1 MNKFDSIIEGSI
13 AIAQGEALKRKN
25 TEIFPVHLIYGL
37 MNNPQTFSS
46 RALKKYSKDLDRLMD
61 QLPTVK
67 TKMEMDQLRASSKL
81 SEWLTYASSHAIQN
95 GSQEIR
101 ERDLLKYMQ
110 QIVPEFQI
118 DYSSLSTE
126 NADEALEKPA
136 FLTNLNELAE
146 SGKLDPVIGR
156 SKEIRAVMEILGR
169 RGKNNP
175 VLVGPAGVGKTA
187 IVEGLADAIVKGKVP
202 EVLEGKIVYSLD
214 LGQLMAG
221 TKYRGEFEERL
232 QALLKFIK
240 AQNGQSI
247 LFIDELHQLVGAGR
261 TDGAMDAA
269 NLLKPALARGE
280 LHCIGATTPEEY
292 QKYILN
298 DSALDRRFRSV
309 PVDEPS
315 QEDAIEIL
323 MGIRDKMEIHH
334 GIKISD
340 DAIYNAVFLSSQYI
354 TDKNLPDKA
363 IDLID
368 EASSALKLSAEAM
381 PANLVELEA
390 EIRTKKIYAK
400 SQTKNAEIEK
410 EIKDLEQQFADE
422 KAKWEKEVFA
432 LKQVTEMK
440 HSLERAKFELEQA
453 QRNQDYEAASKLKYS
468 VIPELEQKISSAEYN
483 WVLSTKDVAAVISR
497 QKGIPIEKIL
507 KSKQENILGLED
519 FLKNKV
525 YGQDQALHE
534 ISEVL
539 VTAHAGL
546 SDPTRPLGSF
556 LLRGP
561 SGVGKTET
569 AKALSEFLFG
579 TQDNLVRFDLS
590 EFSEKHS
597 VAKLIGAPAGYV
609 GYEEGG
615 VLTEAIRRK
624 PYAVI
629 LFDEVEKAHHD
640 FSDILLQILDDGR
653 LTDNK
658 GRTIDFK
665 NTIILITTN
674 SKNLEEDFKPEVL
687 GRLDAVLSYNA
698 LDQSIM
704 KNLIDKQV
712 KLLNQ
717 RLESKNLHVDL
728 SDEVYSEIAK
738 RGYDPRFGARP
749 LQSVFGQYITRPLS
763 RKILSGELQP
773 GRVIAEWTPDQNNH
787 VIFYEKVEENLAH

>member
-1 MNKFDSIIEGSI
+1 MNKFDSITEGSI
-13 AIAQGEALKRKN
+13 AIAQSEALKKKQS
-25 TEIFPVHLIYGL
+25 EIYPEHLIYGL
-37 MNNPQTFSS
+37 IKNPQTFSC
-46 RALKKYSKDLDRLMD
+46 RALKKYLKDLEKLIDL
-61 QLPTVK
+61 LPTVK
-67 TKMEMDQLRASSKL
+67 TKMDMDQLRASSKL

-95 GSQEIR
+95 GRNEIS
-101 ERDLLKYMQ
+101 EADLLKYLA
-110 QIVPEFQI
+110 QIIPQFKI
-118 DYSSLSTE
+118 DYNDLNTE
-126 NADEALEKPA
+126 NAEGVLERPS
-136 FLTNLNELAE
+136 FLINLNELAE

-169 RGKNNP
+169 RSKNNP

-202 EVLEGKIVYSLD
+202 EVLEGKVVYSLD
-214 LGQLMAG
+214 LGSLMAG

-232 QALLKFIK
+232 QSLLKFIK
-240 AQNGQSI
+240 AQSGQAI

-280 LHCIGATTPEEY
+280 LHCIGATTTDEY

-309 PVDEPS
+309 FVEEPS
-315 QEDAIEIL
+315 KEDAIEIL
-323 MGIRDKMEIHH
+323 MGIREKMEIHH

-340 DAIYNAVFLSSQYI
+340 AAIYNAVFLSAQYI

-381 PANLVELEA
+381 PAELVELEA
-390 EIRTKKIYAK
+390 EIRTKKIFSK
-400 SQTKNAEIEK
+400 SQSNNKEIEK
-410 EIKDLEQQFADE
+410 DIFELEKKF
-422 KAKWEKEVFA
+422 KIEKEKWDLNVLA
-432 LKQVTEMK
+432 LKQVTENK
-440 HSLERAKFELEQA
+440 HQLERFKFELEQA
-453 QRNQDYEAASKLKYS
+453 QRNQDYEAASKLKYAA
-468 VIPELEQKISSAEYN
+468 IPTLEQKIASAPEG
-483 WVLSTKDVAAVISR
+483 WVLSVSDVASIISR

-507 KSKQENILGLED
+507 KSKQEKILELED
-519 FLKNKV
+519 FLKKRV
-525 YGQDQALHE
+525 FGQDEALFE

-546 SDPTRPLGSF
+546 TDPTRPLGSF
-556 LLRGP
+556 LLKGP

-569 AKALSEFLFG
+569 AKALSEFLFD
-579 TQDNLVRFDLS
+579 TEENLVRFDLS

-597 VAKLIGAPAGYV
+597 VSKLIGAPAGYV

-615 VLTEAIRRK
+615 ILTEAVRRR

-658 GRTIDFK
+658 GRVIDFR

-674 SKNLEEDFKPEVL
+674 SKNIEEDFKTEVL
-687 GRLDAVLSYNA
+687 GRLDAILTYHS

-704 KNLIDKQV
+704 KNLIDRQ
-712 KLLNQ
+712 LIMLNQ
-717 RLESKNLHVDL
+717 RLEGKNLKIKL
-728 SDEVYSEIAK
+728 DELCYQEIAK

-749 LQSVFGQYITRPLS
+749 LQSVFGQVITRPLS
-763 RKILSGELQP
+763 KKLLAGQLAP
-773 GRVIAEWTPDQNNH
+773 GVLEARWVDDQSNH
-787 VIFYEKVEENLAH
+787 VLFQ

>member
-1 MNKFDSIIEGSI
+1 MNKFDSIAEGSI
-13 AIAQGEALKRKN
+13 AIAQGEALKRKHA
-25 TEIFPVHLIYGL
+25 EIYPEHLVYGL
-37 MNNPQTFSS
+37 ISNPQTFCS
-46 RALKKYSKDLDRLMD
+46 RALKKYSKDLGKLLD
-61 QLPTVK
+61 QIPTVK
-67 TKMEMDQLRASSKL
+67 TKVEMDQLRASSKL

-95 GSQEIR
+95 GRNEIS
-101 ERDLLKYMQ
+101 EKDLLKYMA
-110 QIVPEFQI
+110 QIIPQFKI
-118 DYSSLSTE
+118 DYNDLNTE
-126 NADEALEKPA
+126 NAEGVEEMPS
-136 FLTNLNELAE
+136 FLVNLNELAE

-169 RGKNNP
+169 RSKNNP

-202 EVLEGKIVYSLD
+202 DVLEGKTVYSLD
-214 LGQLMAG
+214 LGSLMAG

-232 QALLKFIK
+232 QSLLKFIK
-240 AQNGQSI
+240 GQNGQAI

-280 LHCIGATTPEEY
+280 LHCIGATTTDEY
-292 QKYILN
+292 QKYILS

-315 QEDAIEIL
+315 KEDAIEIL
-323 MGIRDKMEIHH
+323 MGIREKMEIHH

-340 DAIYNAVFLSSQYI
+340 DAIYNAVFLSTQYI

-381 PANLVELEA
+381 PADLVELEA

-400 SQTKNAEIEK
+400 SQSNNNDIEK
-410 EIKDLEQQFADE
+410 EVAELEKRFVS
-422 KAKWEKEVFA
+422 EKEKWDLTVLT
-432 LKQVTEMK
+432 LKQITENK
-440 HSLERAKFELEQA
+440 HQLERYKFELEQA
-453 QRNQDYEAASKLKYS
+453 QRNQDYENASKLKYQL
-468 VIPELEQKISSAEYN
+468 IPELEQKIESAPQG
-483 WVLSTKDVAAVISR
+483 WVLSTNDIASVISR

-507 KSKQENILGLED
+507 KSKQDKILELEG
-519 FLKNKV
+519 FLHKRV
-525 YGQDQALHE
+525 FGQDEAIHE

-556 LLRGP
+556 LLKGP

-569 AKALSEFLFG
+569 AKALSSFIFDTEE
-579 TQDNLVRFDLS
+579 NLIRFDLS

-597 VAKLIGAPAGYV
+597 VSKLIGAPAGYV

-658 GRTIDFK
+658 GRTIDFR

-674 SKNLEEDFKPEVL
+674 SQNIEADFKPEVL
-687 GRLDAVLSYNA
+687 GRLDAILTYKS

-704 KNLIDKQV
+704 KNLIDRQV
-712 KLLNQ
+712 MMLNQ
-717 RLESKNLHVDL
+717 RLEGKNLQITLDDK
-728 SDEVYSEIAK
+728 SYQEIAK

-749 LQSVFGQYITRPLS
+749 LQSVFGQIITRPLS
-763 RKILSGELQP
+763 KKLLAGELQS
-773 GRVIAEWTPDQNNH
+773 GVLEAHWVDDQNNH
-787 VIFYEKVEENLAH
+787 VMFQ

>member
-1 MNKFDSIIEGSI
+1 MNKFDSITEGSI
-13 AIAQGEALKRKN
+13 AIAQGEALKRKH
-25 TEIFPVHLIYGL
+25 TEIFPEHLIYGL
-37 MNNPQTFSS
+37 INNPQTYSS
-46 RALKKYSKDLDRLMD
+46 RALKKYKKDLDLLME

-95 GSQEIR
+95 GRQEIA
-101 ERDLLKYMQ
+101 EKDLLKYLA
-110 QIVPEFQI
+110 QIIPQFKI
-118 DYSSLSTE
+118 DYNDLNAE
-126 NADEALEKPA
+126 NAEDVLEMPG

-169 RGKNNP
+169 RSKNNP

-187 IVEGLADAIVKGKVP
+187 IVEGLADAIVKGRVP
-202 EVLEGKIVYSLD
+202 EVLEGKTVYSLD
-214 LGQLMAG
+214 LGSLMAG

-232 QALLKFIK
+232 QSLLKFIK
-240 AQNGQSI
+240 GQSGQAI

-280 LHCIGATTPEEY
+280 LHCIGATTADEY

-315 QEDAIEIL
+315 KEDAIEIL
-323 MGIRDKMEIHH
+323 MGIREKMEIHH

-340 DAIYNAVFLSSQYI
+340 DAIYNAVFLSTQYI

-381 PANLVELEA
+381 PADLVELEA

-400 SQTKNAEIEK
+400 SQNNNQEIEK
-410 EIKDLEQQFADE
+410 EISTLEE
-422 KAKWEKEVFA
+422 KFKAEKEKWDKNVLS
-432 LKQVTEMK
+432 LKQVTENK
-440 HSLERAKFELEQA
+440 HQLERYKFELEQA
-453 QRNQDYEAASKLKYS
+453 QRNQEYENASKLKYS
-468 VIPELEQKISSAEYN
+468 LIPELEAKIEAAPQG
-483 WVLSTKDVAAVISR
+483 WVLSTNDIASVISR
-497 QKGIPIEKIL
+497 QKGIPVEKIL
-507 KSKQENILGLED
+507 KSKQEKILELEG
-519 FLKNKV
+519 FLKRRV
-525 YGQDQALHE
+525 FGQDESIHE

-556 LLRGP
+556 LLKGP

-569 AKALSEFLFG
+569 AKALSEFLFD
-579 TQDNLVRFDLS
+579 TEENLVRFDLS

-653 LTDNK
+653 LSDNK
-658 GRTIDFK
+658 GRTIDFR

-674 SKNLEEDFKPEVL
+674 SKNIEADFKPEVL
-687 GRLDAVLSYNA
+687 GRLDAMLTYKS
-698 LDQSIM
+698 LDESIM
-704 KNLIDKQV
+704 KNLIDRQV
-712 KLLNQ
+712 MMLNS
-717 RLESKNLHVDL
+717 RLESKNIKIVLDDL
-728 SDEVYSEIAK
+728 SYAQIAK

-749 LQSVFGQYITRPLS
+749 LQSVFGQIITRPLS
-763 RKILSGELQP
+763 KILLTGELHQ
-773 GRVIAEWTPDQNNH
+773 GVLHAHWVDDQSNH
-787 VIFYEKVEENLAH
+787 VIFQ

>member
-1 MNKFDSIIEGSI
+1 MNKFDSIVEGSL
-13 AIAQGEALKRKN
+13 AIAQSEALNRKN
-25 TEIFPVHLIYGL
+25 IEIYPEHLVWGL
-37 MNNPQTFSS
+37 INNPQTYSN
-46 RALKKYSKDLDRLMD
+46 RALKKYKNELENL
-61 QLPTVK
+61 LKAIPT
-67 TKMEMDQLRASSKL
+67 TKNKLEMEHLKASSKL
-81 SEWLTYASSHAIQN
+81 SEWLTYASSNAIQSGKN
-95 GSQEIR
+95 EIR
-101 ERDLLKYMQ
+101 EPDLLKYLA
-110 QIVPEFQI
+110 QILPQFKI
-118 DYSSLSTE
+118 DYNDLKTE
-126 NADEALEKPA
+126 NAEGATEKPT
-136 FLTNLNELAE
+136 FLINLNELAS

-202 EVLEGKIVYSLD
+202 DVLEGKIVYSLE
-214 LGQLMAG
+214 LGALMAG

-240 AQNGQSI
+240 EQNGNAI

-309 PVDEPS
+309 PVDEPTK
-315 QEDAIEIL
+315 EDAIEIL
-323 MGIRDKMEIHH
+323 MGIREKMEIHH

-340 DAIYNAVFLSSQYI
+340 NAIYDAVFLSSQYI
-354 TDKNLPDKA
+354 PDKNLPDKA

-400 SQTKNAEIEK
+400 SQAKSAEIEK
-410 EIKDLEQQFADE
+410 EIAELEKNF
-422 KAKWEKEVFA
+422 KSEKEKWDKEVLA
-432 LKQVTEMK
+432 LKQVSELK
-440 HSLERAKFELEQA
+440 HQLERAKFELEQA
-453 QRNQDYEAASKLKYS
+453 QRTQDYEAASKLKYS
-468 VIPELEQKISSAEYN
+468 VIPELESKLATSNVN
-483 WVLSTKDVAAVISR
+483 WVLSTKHIANVISR
-497 QKGIPIEKIL
+497 QKGIPVEKIL
-507 KSKQENILGLED
+507 KSKQEQILELEG
-519 FLKNKV
+519 FLKKKV
-525 YGQDQALHE
+525 FGQDEALSE
-534 ISEVL
+534 IAEVL

-579 TQDNLVRFDLS
+579 SMDNLIRFDLS

-597 VAKLIGAPAGYV
+597 VSKLIGAPAGYV

-629 LFDEVEKAHHD
+629 LFDEVEKAHRD

-674 SKNLEEDFKPEVL
+674 SKDLDHDFKPEVL
-687 GRLDAVLSYNA
+687 GRLDGILTYNS
-698 LDQSIM
+698 LDPKIM
-704 KNLIDKQV
+704 TSLIDKQV
-712 KLLNQ
+712 ALLNE
-717 RLESKNLHVDL
+717 RLEGKELTIKLDQK
-728 SDEVYSEIAK
+728 VYEELAK
-738 RGYDPRFGARP
+738 RGYDTRFGARP
-749 LQSVFGQYITRPLS
+749 LQSVFGKLVTRPLS
-763 RKILSGELQP
+763 KKVLEGHL
-773 GRVIAEWTPDQNNH
+773 
-787 VIFYEKVEENLAH
+787 EKGLMKGVWREGNAADPVDFEIVH